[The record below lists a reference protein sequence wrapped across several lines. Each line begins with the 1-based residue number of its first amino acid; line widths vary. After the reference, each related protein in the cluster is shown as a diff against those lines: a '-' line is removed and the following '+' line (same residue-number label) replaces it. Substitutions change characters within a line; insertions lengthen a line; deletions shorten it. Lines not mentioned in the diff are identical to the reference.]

1 MSSVSFSANGK
12 EVKNA
17 YDSIISGESTFE
29 WALYGYEDGSNE
41 IELVDSGNG
50 LQQLCDEF
58 DEEEYQ
64 YAFARVTDPNTKL
77 PRFVFIS
84 WCGESVPFTK
94 KGMYNTFTNDVL
106 RYFSGFHIHINA
118 RSKFDVDPDEI
129 MKKVKSCS
137 GANYSFHQNQA
148 LKNKAFDNTPKI
160 EPKIELKDESNKIK
174 DYSSVP
180 KRNPLNS
187 GDVNSTPAPKVNP
200 LNSGNVSSTPA
211 PKINPLNNNS
221 STESTKPFITGSN
234 SNLNPLNNNNNSDS
248 VEQSSSRRSSNA
260 DYNPLQPNAS
270 RKNSV
275 AKESSRGSVES
286 IRETFEK
293 MNKSEPEEKEDVSKV
308 CSKSISSRINAF
320 QNQIQETNENNKK
333 EEAIKKEL
341 SSKNLKNWEQHKE
354 PPKPIVRDV
363 PKPAEE
369 EPPKPVERDIPQPV
383 VEEPPKPVV
392 EEVVQEQE
400 QKLDEQNG
408 NTVKALYSYEAV
420 EEGELSFEENEILT
434 NVVDVPGEG
443 WWSGKNSKGEYGMF
457 PANYVSSDLNAT
469 GGEEETEVIEEKT
482 NKPVLE
488 DDNTDLQAEVLYSY
502 EAQDD
507 TEISL
512 EVGEIITGIIL
523 QDENWAIGFNQN
535 SQQGMFPLNYV
546 KLNK

>member
-1 MSSVSFSANGK
+1 
-12 EVKNA
+12 
-17 YDSIISGESTFE
+17 
-29 WALYGYEDGSNE
+29 
-41 IELVDSGNG
+41 
-50 LQQLCDEF
+50 
-58 DEEEYQ
+58 
-64 YAFARVTDPNTKL
+64 
-77 PRFVFIS
+77 
-84 WCGESVPFTK
+84 
-94 KGMYNTFTNDVL
+94 MYNTFTNDVL